1 MSSLVATFVV
11 LNTCIASTYTIF
23 ISTLEIKDINSK
35 LSTEPDDAYI
45 SDEGGGISDEELG
58 EVINEILDNDLSAE
72 EPGPQCTVVLSPKR
86 TTKYHNMVAHN
97 ICKSYHGIISFYIC

>member
-11 LNTCIASTYTIF
+11 LNTCIIASTYTIF

-58 EVINEILDNDLSAE
+58 EVINEILNNDLSAE
-72 EPGPQCTVVLSPKR
+72 DSPDHNVLLFCLQSALPKI
-86 TTKYHNMVAHN
+86 T
-97 ICKSYHGIISFYIC
+97 IW